1 MKLFTKEIDNKLF
14 EQYKMGSD
22 LESQKVVA
30 KIFNPYGRGTWY
42 LLNSDPQDPDYI
54 WAIVD
59 FFEVE
64 MGSVSRRELEGI
76 KVPPFGLGL
85 ERDMSFTPINAKE
98 LFEGLL
104 NGEHYKDGGIM
115 LDKDFTAIE
124 KEYKENE
131 DNNAHSENVVLLAEN
146 FGTEEEKAEAKE
158 ILEKHNEEGS
168 LSSEL
173 RNRRSVLEEKL
184 WDKYQAL
191 KKIYANGGQTTLF
204 GDGGNVAEQNKEML
218 KNQAKEF
225 MHHSQELNKL
235 VENVKEV
242 DAWVVAKAERAST
255 DLSDITHYLE
265 GRMAKGGMMEK
276 GGKMNDEEGIDL
288 FEDYE
293 NIPPKVQKILDKYED
308 DFINGD
314 YQGTTKALKELEKI
328 GYTFEFYLDGVAYDL
343 RPIGTKGKSE
353 FNNDFDFAKGGELV
367 PYIVWTSKDGDKREF
382 FGEFKSQR
390 SAKIKADKLWE
401 TGEYEAIGY
410 KQKSSYEK
418 EGLYEDGGMMAKG
431 GDLLKQDDY
440 VWNAVGT
447 KLRVDEVTDD
457 EYYFVYFGSISPKPF
472 KKEKVNEYIK
482 TGQWTLKAPK
492 MAKGG
497 IIAYS
502 DGDYEQKIGTFKSM
516 ASAKKFAKENNRKYE
531 TILFEDEYG
540 DNIVVSKEDE
550 SEDIDWLF
558 SDVMAKGGMMGVEGI
573 SNFGKTK
580 GFDSYESKGIYDNRG
595 LALKPTSDLKTLG
608 SKLLIKQAENKMFY
622 WCLVL
627 ENGKIYK
634 KSESLF
640 NTSQDAINDYMKQ
653 SFSKGGMLKAIL
665 VHKEFGVE
673 YYKNGNLIQP
683 SKEEKLKWELYGLPN
698 DIKKIEQSFET
709 TIDEFVGKTKK
720 EIQSK
725 SDEKI
730 RSGKYN
736 YLGTNP
742 NLNLIFDDKM
752 EMGGATFDD
761 KVNAISKR
769 LEGTK
774 VPTRL
779 KKDYGATY
787 DKKEAKQ
794 AGQRI
799 AGSMI
804 KKLKM
809 KMKNK

>member
-1 MKLFTKEIDNKLF
+1 MKLFTKEIDSKLF
-14 EQYKMGSD
+14 EQYKKGSD
-22 LESQKVVA
+22 LENQKVVA

-64 MGSVSRRELEGI
+64 MGSVSRSELQGI

-104 NGEHYKDGGIM
+104 NGQHYKDGGIM

-131 DNNAHSENVVLLAEN
+131 DNNYHSENVVLLAEN

-225 MHHSQELNKL
+225 MHHSQELNEL
-235 VENVKEV
+235 VGNVKEV

-265 GRMAKGGMMEK
+265 GRMEKGGMMAK
-276 GGKMNDEEGIDL
+276 GGLTKESIVRTLTSDKEQYFLQKDNDGYILYISPKGALNSTFHEKFNVESLGNEGTRRKYRLTKMEEG
-288 FEDYE
+288 
-293 NIPPKVQKILDKYED
+293 
-308 DFINGD
+308 GMM
-314 YQGTTKALKELEKI
+314 
-328 GYTFEFYLDGVAYDL
+328 
-343 RPIGTKGKSE
+343 
-353 FNNDFDFAKGGELV
+353 AKGGELV

-401 TGEYEAIGY
+401 TGEYKAIGY
-410 KQKSSYEK
+410 KPKSSYEK
-418 EGLYEDGGMMAKG
+418 QGLWE
-431 GDLLKQDDY
+431 
-440 VWNAVGT
+440 
-447 KLRVDEVTDD
+447 
-457 EYYFVYFGSISPKPF
+457 
-472 KKEKVNEYIK
+472 
-482 TGQWTLKAPK
+482 
-492 MAKGG
+492 KGG
-497 IIAYS
+497 I
-502 DGDYEQKIGTFKSM
+502 
-516 ASAKKFAKENNRKYE
+516 
-531 TILFEDEYG
+531 
-540 DNIVVSKEDE
+540 
-550 SEDIDWLF
+550 
-558 SDVMAKGGMMGVEGI
+558 MAKGGM
-573 SNFGKTK
+573 
-580 GFDSYESKGIYDNRG
+580 
-595 LALKPTSDLKTLG
+595 
-608 SKLLIKQAENKMFY
+608 
-622 WCLVL
+622 
-627 ENGKIYK
+627 
-634 KSESLF
+634 
-640 NTSQDAINDYMKQ
+640 
-653 SFSKGGMLKAIL
+653 
-665 VHKEFGVE
+665 
-673 YYKNGNLIQP
+673 
-683 SKEEKLKWELYGLPN
+683 
-698 DIKKIEQSFET
+698 
-709 TIDEFVGKTKK
+709 
-720 EIQSK
+720 
-725 SDEKI
+725 
-730 RSGKYN
+730 
-736 YLGTNP
+736 
-742 NLNLIFDDKM
+742 
-752 EMGGATFDD
+752 ATFKD

-799 AGSMI
+799 AGSMLQKI
-804 KKLKM
+804 KMRKK
-809 KMKNK
+809 

>member
-1 MKLFTKEIDNKLF
+1 MKLFTKEIDSKLF

-22 LESQKVVA
+22 LEKQKVVA

-64 MGSVSRRELEGI
+64 MGSVSRSELEGI

-168 LSSEL
+168 LSSQL

-265 GRMAKGGMMEK
+265 GRMEKGGMMAKGGDLLKEDDYVWNAVGNKLVVNKVTDDEYYFDYFGSISPKPFKKEKVNEYIKTGQWTLKAPKMEDSGMMAKGGKTKYDFDVIVKTPKGLVTKKDFDGFTKEEIIKWCEDRGWVYNPKGEKLGGSILKEYEFFIKVPTKYNVILPKNKMAKGGEVKKAVWHQQTIGKTPENDEGYWENYEYATSEELEPKNGRYRGYKWVLMTNIQEPEGYWEKKEMAK

-343 RPIGTKGKSE
+343 RPIGTKGKVE
-353 FNNDFDFAKGGELV
+353 
-367 PYIVWTSKDGDKREF
+367 
-382 FGEFKSQR
+382 
-390 SAKIKADKLWE
+390 
-401 TGEYEAIGY
+401 
-410 KQKSSYEK
+410 
-418 EGLYEDGGMMAKG
+418 
-431 GDLLKQDDY
+431 
-440 VWNAVGT
+440 
-447 KLRVDEVTDD
+447 
-457 EYYFVYFGSISPKPF
+457 
-472 KKEKVNEYIK
+472 
-482 TGQWTLKAPK
+482 
-492 MAKGG
+492 
-497 IIAYS
+497 
-502 DGDYEQKIGTFKSM
+502 SM
-516 ASAKKFAKENNRKYE
+516 
-531 TILFEDEYG
+531 
-540 DNIVVSKEDE
+540 
-550 SEDIDWLF
+550 
-558 SDVMAKGGMMGVEGI
+558 
-573 SNFGKTK
+573 
-580 GFDSYESKGIYDNRG
+580 
-595 LALKPTSDLKTLG
+595 
-608 SKLLIKQAENKMFY
+608 
-622 WCLVL
+622 
-627 ENGKIYK
+627 
-634 KSESLF
+634 
-640 NTSQDAINDYMKQ
+640 
-653 SFSKGGMLKAIL
+653 
-665 VHKEFGVE
+665 
-673 YYKNGNLIQP
+673 
-683 SKEEKLKWELYGLPN
+683 
-698 DIKKIEQSFET
+698 
-709 TIDEFVGKTKK
+709 DEFA
-720 EIQSK
+720 
-725 SDEKI
+725 
-730 RSGKYN
+730 
-736 YLGTNP
+736 
-742 NLNLIFDDKM
+742 
-752 EMGGATFDD
+752 MGGATFKD

-769 LEGTK
+769 LEGKK

-799 AGSMI
+799 AGSMLQKI
-804 KKLKM
+804 KMRKK
-809 KMKNK
+809 

>member
-1 MKLFTKEIDNKLF
+1 MKLFTKEIDSKLF

-22 LESQKVVA
+22 LENQKVVA

-64 MGSVSRRELEGI
+64 MGSVSRSELQGI

-115 LDKDFTAIE
+115 LDKDFNAIE

-146 FGTEEEKAEAKE
+146 FGTEEEKSEAKE
-158 ILEKHNEEGS
+158 ILEKHNEQGS

-191 KKIYANGGQTTLF
+191 KKIYAEGGSVYNIEKYLSKNLINHIGSLNKEQLIKMKKELSYEISRSEKYDKDFKGSNREFSLNKELDFINHLLEEKYKSGGQITLF

-235 VENVKEV
+235 VDNVKEV

-265 GRMAKGGMMEK
+265 GRMAKGGMMAK
-276 GGKMNDEEGIDL
+276 GGKMNDEEGINL

-314 YQGTTKALKELEKI
+314 YQGMTKALKELEKI

-343 RPIGTKGKSE
+343 RPIGTKGKVE
-353 FNNDFDFAKGGELV
+353 
-367 PYIVWTSKDGDKREF
+367 
-382 FGEFKSQR
+382 
-390 SAKIKADKLWE
+390 
-401 TGEYEAIGY
+401 
-410 KQKSSYEK
+410 
-418 EGLYEDGGMMAKG
+418 
-431 GDLLKQDDY
+431 
-440 VWNAVGT
+440 
-447 KLRVDEVTDD
+447 
-457 EYYFVYFGSISPKPF
+457 
-472 KKEKVNEYIK
+472 
-482 TGQWTLKAPK
+482 
-492 MAKGG
+492 
-497 IIAYS
+497 
-502 DGDYEQKIGTFKSM
+502 SM
-516 ASAKKFAKENNRKYE
+516 
-531 TILFEDEYG
+531 
-540 DNIVVSKEDE
+540 
-550 SEDIDWLF
+550 
-558 SDVMAKGGMMGVEGI
+558 
-573 SNFGKTK
+573 
-580 GFDSYESKGIYDNRG
+580 
-595 LALKPTSDLKTLG
+595 
-608 SKLLIKQAENKMFY
+608 
-622 WCLVL
+622 
-627 ENGKIYK
+627 
-634 KSESLF
+634 
-640 NTSQDAINDYMKQ
+640 
-653 SFSKGGMLKAIL
+653 
-665 VHKEFGVE
+665 
-673 YYKNGNLIQP
+673 
-683 SKEEKLKWELYGLPN
+683 
-698 DIKKIEQSFET
+698 
-709 TIDEFVGKTKK
+709 DEFA
-720 EIQSK
+720 
-725 SDEKI
+725 
-730 RSGKYN
+730 
-736 YLGTNP
+736 
-742 NLNLIFDDKM
+742 
-752 EMGGATFDD
+752 MGGATFKD

-769 LEGTK
+769 LEGKK

-799 AGSMI
+799 AGSMLQKI
-804 KKLKM
+804 KMRKK
-809 KMKNK
+809 

>member
-1 MKLFTKEIDNKLF
+1 MKLFTKEIDSKLF
-14 EQYKMGSD
+14 EQYKKGSD
-22 LESQKVVA
+22 LENQKVVA

-64 MGSVSRRELEGI
+64 MGSVSRSELEGI

-124 KEYKENE
+124 KEYEENE
-131 DNNAHSENVVLLAEN
+131 DNNYHSENVVLLAEN

-168 LSSEL
+168 LSSQL

-184 WDKYQAL
+184 LDKYKAL
-191 KKIYANGGQTTLF
+191 KKIYAEGGSVYNIEKYLSKNLINHIGSLNKEQLIKMKKELSYEISRSEKYDKDFKGSNREFSLNKELDFINHRLEEKYESGGQTTLF

-225 MHHSQELNKL
+225 MHHSQELNEL
-235 VENVKEV
+235 VGNVKEV

-265 GRMAKGGMMEK
+265 GRMEKGGMMAK
-276 GGKMNDEEGIDL
+276 GGLTKEAIVRTLTSDKEQYFLQKDNDGYILYISPKGALNSTFHEKFNVESLGNEGTRRKYRLTKMEEG
-288 FEDYE
+288 
-293 NIPPKVQKILDKYED
+293 
-308 DFINGD
+308 GMM
-314 YQGTTKALKELEKI
+314 
-328 GYTFEFYLDGVAYDL
+328 
-343 RPIGTKGKSE
+343 
-353 FNNDFDFAKGGELV
+353 AKGGELV

-410 KQKSSYEK
+410 KPKSSYEK
-418 EGLYEDGGMMAKG
+418 QGLYFEDGGMMAKG
-431 GDLLKQDDY
+431 G
-440 VWNAVGT
+440 
-447 KLRVDEVTDD
+447 
-457 EYYFVYFGSISPKPF
+457 
-472 KKEKVNEYIK
+472 
-482 TGQWTLKAPK
+482 
-492 MAKGG
+492 MA
-497 IIAYS
+497 
-502 DGDYEQKIGTFKSM
+502 TFK
-516 ASAKKFAKENNRKYE
+516 
-531 TILFEDEYG
+531 
-540 DNIVVSKEDE
+540 
-550 SEDIDWLF
+550 
-558 SDVMAKGGMMGVEGI
+558 
-573 SNFGKTK
+573 
-580 GFDSYESKGIYDNRG
+580 
-595 LALKPTSDLKTLG
+595 
-608 SKLLIKQAENKMFY
+608 
-622 WCLVL
+622 
-627 ENGKIYK
+627 
-634 KSESLF
+634 
-640 NTSQDAINDYMKQ
+640 
-653 SFSKGGMLKAIL
+653 
-665 VHKEFGVE
+665 
-673 YYKNGNLIQP
+673 
-683 SKEEKLKWELYGLPN
+683 
-698 DIKKIEQSFET
+698 
-709 TIDEFVGKTKK
+709 
-720 EIQSK
+720 
-725 SDEKI
+725 
-730 RSGKYN
+730 
-736 YLGTNP
+736 
-742 NLNLIFDDKM
+742 
-752 EMGGATFDD
+752 D

-799 AGSMI
+799 AGSMLQKI
-804 KKLKM
+804 KM
-809 KMKNK
+809 RNKK

>member
-1 MKLFTKEIDNKLF
+1 MKLFTKEIDSKLF

-22 LESQKVVA
+22 LENQKVVA

-64 MGSVSRRELEGI
+64 MGSVSRSELQGI

-98 LFEGLL
+98 LFQGLL

-115 LDKDFTAIE
+115 LDKDFNAIE
-124 KEYKENE
+124 AEYGENE

-173 RNRRSVLEEKL
+173 RNRRNVLGEKL
-184 WDKYQAL
+184 WDKFQTL

-235 VENVKEV
+235 VGNVKEV

-265 GRMAKGGMMEK
+265 GRMAKGGMMAKGGNIKKEYKVGDRVLYAPNGKFQGAKNVSYIKNAEITNVKEILGTKSYTLEIKNKYGQVINKFETSNVKELQPDPDFEMAK
-276 GGKMNDEEGIDL
+276 GGKMNDEEGINL

-314 YQGTTKALKELEKI
+314 YQGMTKALKELEKI

-343 RPIGTKGKSE
+343 RPIGTKGKVE
-353 FNNDFDFAKGGELV
+353 
-367 PYIVWTSKDGDKREF
+367 
-382 FGEFKSQR
+382 
-390 SAKIKADKLWE
+390 
-401 TGEYEAIGY
+401 
-410 KQKSSYEK
+410 
-418 EGLYEDGGMMAKG
+418 
-431 GDLLKQDDY
+431 
-440 VWNAVGT
+440 
-447 KLRVDEVTDD
+447 
-457 EYYFVYFGSISPKPF
+457 
-472 KKEKVNEYIK
+472 
-482 TGQWTLKAPK
+482 
-492 MAKGG
+492 
-497 IIAYS
+497 
-502 DGDYEQKIGTFKSM
+502 SM
-516 ASAKKFAKENNRKYE
+516 
-531 TILFEDEYG
+531 
-540 DNIVVSKEDE
+540 
-550 SEDIDWLF
+550 
-558 SDVMAKGGMMGVEGI
+558 
-573 SNFGKTK
+573 
-580 GFDSYESKGIYDNRG
+580 
-595 LALKPTSDLKTLG
+595 
-608 SKLLIKQAENKMFY
+608 
-622 WCLVL
+622 
-627 ENGKIYK
+627 
-634 KSESLF
+634 
-640 NTSQDAINDYMKQ
+640 
-653 SFSKGGMLKAIL
+653 
-665 VHKEFGVE
+665 
-673 YYKNGNLIQP
+673 
-683 SKEEKLKWELYGLPN
+683 
-698 DIKKIEQSFET
+698 
-709 TIDEFVGKTKK
+709 DEFA
-720 EIQSK
+720 
-725 SDEKI
+725 
-730 RSGKYN
+730 
-736 YLGTNP
+736 
-742 NLNLIFDDKM
+742 
-752 EMGGATFDD
+752 MGGATFKD

-769 LEGTK
+769 LEGKK

-799 AGSMI
+799 AGSMLQKI
-804 KKLKM
+804 KMEKS
-809 KMKNK
+809 NI

>member
-1 MKLFTKEIDNKLF
+1 MKLFTKEIDSKLF
-14 EQYKMGSD
+14 EQYKKGSD
-22 LESQKVVA
+22 LENQKVVA

-64 MGSVSRRELEGI
+64 MGSVSRSELEGI

-115 LDKDFTAIE
+115 LDKDFNAIE

-131 DNNAHSENVVLLAEN
+131 DNNAHSENVVLLADN

-173 RNRRSVLEEKL
+173 RNRRSILEEKL

-191 KKIYANGGQTTLF
+191 KKIYAEGGSVYNIEKYLSKNLINHIGSLNKEELVKMKKELSYEISRSEKYDKDFKGSNREFSLNKELDFINHRLEEKYESGGQTTLF

-265 GRMAKGGMMEK
+265 GIMAKGGMM
-276 GGKMNDEEGIDL
+276 
-288 FEDYE
+288 
-293 NIPPKVQKILDKYED
+293 
-308 DFINGD
+308 
-314 YQGTTKALKELEKI
+314 
-328 GYTFEFYLDGVAYDL
+328 
-343 RPIGTKGKSE
+343 
-353 FNNDFDFAKGGELV
+353 AKGGELV

-382 FGEFKSQR
+382 FGEFKSQK

-410 KQKSSYEK
+410 KPKSSYEK
-418 EGLYEDGGMMAKG
+418 QGLYFEDGGMMAKG
-431 GDLLKQDDY
+431 G
-440 VWNAVGT
+440 
-447 KLRVDEVTDD
+447 
-457 EYYFVYFGSISPKPF
+457 
-472 KKEKVNEYIK
+472 
-482 TGQWTLKAPK
+482 
-492 MAKGG
+492 M
-497 IIAYS
+497 
-502 DGDYEQKIGTFKSM
+502 
-516 ASAKKFAKENNRKYE
+516 
-531 TILFEDEYG
+531 
-540 DNIVVSKEDE
+540 
-550 SEDIDWLF
+550 
-558 SDVMAKGGMMGVEGI
+558 
-573 SNFGKTK
+573 
-580 GFDSYESKGIYDNRG
+580 
-595 LALKPTSDLKTLG
+595 
-608 SKLLIKQAENKMFY
+608 
-622 WCLVL
+622 
-627 ENGKIYK
+627 
-634 KSESLF
+634 
-640 NTSQDAINDYMKQ
+640 
-653 SFSKGGMLKAIL
+653 
-665 VHKEFGVE
+665 
-673 YYKNGNLIQP
+673 
-683 SKEEKLKWELYGLPN
+683 
-698 DIKKIEQSFET
+698 
-709 TIDEFVGKTKK
+709 
-720 EIQSK
+720 
-725 SDEKI
+725 
-730 RSGKYN
+730 
-736 YLGTNP
+736 
-742 NLNLIFDDKM
+742 
-752 EMGGATFDD
+752 ATFQD

-799 AGSMI
+799 AGSMLQKI
-804 KKLKM
+804 KM
-809 KMKNK
+809 RNKK

>member
-1 MKLFTKEIDNKLF
+1 MKLFTKEIDSKLF

-22 LESQKVVA
+22 LENQKVVA

-64 MGSVSRRELEGI
+64 MGSVSRSELQGI

-146 FGTEEEKAEAKE
+146 FGTEEEKAEAKK

-191 KKIYANGGQTTLF
+191 KKIYAEGGSVYNIEKYLSKNLINHIGSLNKEQLIKMKKELSYEISRSEKYDKDFKGSNREFSLNKELDFINHRLEEKYESGGQTTLF

-225 MHHSQELNKL
+225 MHHSQELNEL

-265 GRMAKGGMMEK
+265 GRMAKGGMMAK
-276 GGKMNDEEGIDL
+276 GGLTKESIVRTLTSDKEQYFLQKDNDGYILYISPKGALNSTFHEKFNVESLGNEGTRRKYRLTKMEEG
-288 FEDYE
+288 
-293 NIPPKVQKILDKYED
+293 
-308 DFINGD
+308 GMM
-314 YQGTTKALKELEKI
+314 
-328 GYTFEFYLDGVAYDL
+328 
-343 RPIGTKGKSE
+343 
-353 FNNDFDFAKGGELV
+353 AKGGELV

-382 FGEFKSQR
+382 FEEFKSQR

-410 KQKSSYEK
+410 KPKSSYEK
-418 EGLYEDGGMMAKG
+418 QGLYFEDGGMMAKG
-431 GDLLKQDDY
+431 GYVAVSEKDDY
-440 VWNAVGT
+440 W
-447 KLRVDEVTDD
+447 
-457 EYYFVYFGSISPKPF
+457 YIMSKPTT
-472 KKEKVNEYIK
+472 KEKAQELVDMGVPRGEMGKIVTIAEAKAHKKVIGKEYLAS
-482 TGQWTLKAPK
+482 GGK
-492 MAKGG
+492 MA
-497 IIAYS
+497 
-502 DGDYEQKIGTFKSM
+502 
-516 ASAKKFAKENNRKYE
+516 
-531 TILFEDEYG
+531 
-540 DNIVVSKEDE
+540 
-550 SEDIDWLF
+550 
-558 SDVMAKGGMMGVEGI
+558 
-573 SNFGKTK
+573 
-580 GFDSYESKGIYDNRG
+580 
-595 LALKPTSDLKTLG
+595 
-608 SKLLIKQAENKMFY
+608 
-622 WCLVL
+622 
-627 ENGKIYK
+627 
-634 KSESLF
+634 
-640 NTSQDAINDYMKQ
+640 
-653 SFSKGGMLKAIL
+653 
-665 VHKEFGVE
+665 
-673 YYKNGNLIQP
+673 
-683 SKEEKLKWELYGLPN
+683 
-698 DIKKIEQSFET
+698 
-709 TIDEFVGKTKK
+709 
-720 EIQSK
+720 
-725 SDEKI
+725 
-730 RSGKYN
+730 
-736 YLGTNP
+736 
-742 NLNLIFDDKM
+742 
-752 EMGGATFDD
+752 MGGATFKD

-769 LEGTK
+769 LEGKK

-799 AGSMI
+799 AGSMLQKI
-804 KKLKM
+804 KMRKK
-809 KMKNK
+809 

>member
-1 MKLFTKEIDNKLF
+1 MKLFTKEIDSKLF
-14 EQYKMGSD
+14 EQYQKGSD
-22 LESQKVVA
+22 LENQKVVA

-64 MGSVSRRELEGI
+64 MGSVSRSELQGI

-124 KEYKENE
+124 KEYEENE
-131 DNNAHSENVVLLAEN
+131 DNNYHSENVVLLAEN

-173 RNRRSVLEEKL
+173 YKRRSVLEEKL

-204 GDGGNVAEQNKEML
+204 GDGGNVDEQNKEML

-225 MHHSQELNKL
+225 MHHSKELNSL
-235 VENVKEV
+235 VDKTKQV

-265 GRMAKGGMMEK
+265 GRMAKGGMMAK

-288 FEDYE
+288 FEDY
-293 NIPPKVQKILDKYED
+293 NDQPKDVQKIIDAHEQDFED
-308 DFINGD
+308 GD
-314 YQGTTKALKELEKI
+314 YKKLEKILKKLNKI
-328 GYTFEFYLDGVAYDL
+328 GYTFEYGLDGGAYDL

-367 PYIVWTSKDGDKREF
+367 PYIVWTSKDGNKREL
-382 FGEFKSQR
+382 FGEFKSKR
-390 SAKIKADKLWE
+390 SAEIQANKLWE
-401 TGEYEAIGY
+401 TGEYVELGF
-410 KQKSSYEK
+410 KSKSSYDKQGLWEK
-418 EGLYEDGGMMAKG
+418 GGMMA
-431 GDLLKQDDY
+431 
-440 VWNAVGT
+440 
-447 KLRVDEVTDD
+447 
-457 EYYFVYFGSISPKPF
+457 
-472 KKEKVNEYIK
+472 
-482 TGQWTLKAPK
+482 
-492 MAKGG
+492 
-497 IIAYS
+497 
-502 DGDYEQKIGTFKSM
+502 
-516 ASAKKFAKENNRKYE
+516 
-531 TILFEDEYG
+531 
-540 DNIVVSKEDE
+540 
-550 SEDIDWLF
+550 
-558 SDVMAKGGMMGVEGI
+558 
-573 SNFGKTK
+573 
-580 GFDSYESKGIYDNRG
+580 
-595 LALKPTSDLKTLG
+595 
-608 SKLLIKQAENKMFY
+608 
-622 WCLVL
+622 
-627 ENGKIYK
+627 
-634 KSESLF
+634 
-640 NTSQDAINDYMKQ
+640 
-653 SFSKGGMLKAIL
+653 KGGMLKAIL

-673 YYKNGNLIQP
+673 YYKNGSLIKP
-683 SKEEKLKWELYGLPN
+683 TKEEKLNWELYGLPN
-698 DIKKIEQSFET
+698 DIEKLEQSFET

-720 EIQSK
+720 EIQTK
-725 SDEKI
+725 SDENI
-730 RSGKYN
+730 RIGKYD

-742 NLNLIFDDKM
+742 NLHLIFNDKMAKGGYVSVSEKDDYWYIMSKPTTKEKAQELVDMGVPRGEVGKVVTIAEAKAHKKVIGKEYLASGGKM
-752 EMGGATFDD
+752 EMGGATFKD
-761 KVNAISKR
+761 KVNTISKR

-804 KKLKM
+804 QKLKM

>member
-1 MKLFTKEIDNKLF
+1 MKLFTKEIDSKLF

-22 LESQKVVA
+22 LENQKVVA

-64 MGSVSRRELEGI
+64 MGSVSRSELEGI

-104 NGEHYKDGGIM
+104 NGKHYKDGGIM
-115 LDKDFTAIE
+115 LDKDFNAIE
-124 KEYKENE
+124 KEYEENE
-131 DNNAHSENVVLLAEN
+131 DNNYHSENVVLLAEN

-158 ILEKHNEEGS
+158 ILEKHNEQGS

-173 RNRRSVLEEKL
+173 YKRRSVLGEKL

-265 GRMAKGGMMEK
+265 GKMAKGGMM
-276 GGKMNDEEGIDL
+276 
-288 FEDYE
+288 
-293 NIPPKVQKILDKYED
+293 
-308 DFINGD
+308 
-314 YQGTTKALKELEKI
+314 
-328 GYTFEFYLDGVAYDL
+328 
-343 RPIGTKGKSE
+343 
-353 FNNDFDFAKGGELV
+353 AKGGELV

-382 FGEFKSQR
+382 FGEFKSQK

-410 KQKSSYEK
+410 KPKSSYEK
-418 EGLYEDGGMMAKG
+418 QGLYFEEGGMMAKG
-431 GDLLKQDDY
+431 G
-440 VWNAVGT
+440 
-447 KLRVDEVTDD
+447 
-457 EYYFVYFGSISPKPF
+457 
-472 KKEKVNEYIK
+472 
-482 TGQWTLKAPK
+482 
-492 MAKGG
+492 MA
-497 IIAYS
+497 
-502 DGDYEQKIGTFKSM
+502 TFK
-516 ASAKKFAKENNRKYE
+516 
-531 TILFEDEYG
+531 
-540 DNIVVSKEDE
+540 
-550 SEDIDWLF
+550 
-558 SDVMAKGGMMGVEGI
+558 
-573 SNFGKTK
+573 
-580 GFDSYESKGIYDNRG
+580 
-595 LALKPTSDLKTLG
+595 
-608 SKLLIKQAENKMFY
+608 
-622 WCLVL
+622 
-627 ENGKIYK
+627 
-634 KSESLF
+634 
-640 NTSQDAINDYMKQ
+640 
-653 SFSKGGMLKAIL
+653 
-665 VHKEFGVE
+665 
-673 YYKNGNLIQP
+673 
-683 SKEEKLKWELYGLPN
+683 
-698 DIKKIEQSFET
+698 
-709 TIDEFVGKTKK
+709 
-720 EIQSK
+720 
-725 SDEKI
+725 
-730 RSGKYN
+730 
-736 YLGTNP
+736 
-742 NLNLIFDDKM
+742 
-752 EMGGATFDD
+752 D

-799 AGSMI
+799 AGSMLQKI
-804 KKLKM
+804 KM
-809 KMKNK
+809 RNKK

>member
-1 MKLFTKEIDNKLF
+1 MKLFTKEIDSKLF
-14 EQYKMGSD
+14 EQYKKGSD
-22 LESQKVVA
+22 LENQKVVA

-64 MGSVSRRELEGI
+64 MGSVSRSELQGI

-146 FGTEEEKAEAKE
+146 FGTEEEKEEAKE

-168 LSSEL
+168 LSSQL

-225 MHHSQELNKL
+225 MHHSQELNEL
-235 VENVKEV
+235 VGNVKEV
-242 DAWVVAKAERAST
+242 DAWVVAKAERATT

-265 GRMAKGGMMEK
+265 GRMAKGGMMA
-276 GGKMNDEEGIDL
+276 
-288 FEDYE
+288 
-293 NIPPKVQKILDKYED
+293 Q
-308 DFINGD
+308 
-314 YQGTTKALKELEKI
+314 
-328 GYTFEFYLDGVAYDL
+328 
-343 RPIGTKGKSE
+343 
-353 FNNDFDFAKGGELV
+353 GGELV

-382 FGEFKSQR
+382 FEEFKSQR

-410 KQKSSYEK
+410 KPKSSYEK
-418 EGLYEDGGMMAKG
+418 EGLYGEGGMMA
-431 GDLLKQDDY
+431 
-440 VWNAVGT
+440 
-447 KLRVDEVTDD
+447 
-457 EYYFVYFGSISPKPF
+457 
-472 KKEKVNEYIK
+472 
-482 TGQWTLKAPK
+482 
-492 MAKGG
+492 
-497 IIAYS
+497 
-502 DGDYEQKIGTFKSM
+502 
-516 ASAKKFAKENNRKYE
+516 
-531 TILFEDEYG
+531 
-540 DNIVVSKEDE
+540 
-550 SEDIDWLF
+550 
-558 SDVMAKGGMMGVEGI
+558 
-573 SNFGKTK
+573 
-580 GFDSYESKGIYDNRG
+580 
-595 LALKPTSDLKTLG
+595 
-608 SKLLIKQAENKMFY
+608 
-622 WCLVL
+622 
-627 ENGKIYK
+627 
-634 KSESLF
+634 
-640 NTSQDAINDYMKQ
+640 
-653 SFSKGGMLKAIL
+653 KGGMLKAIL

-673 YYKNGNLIQP
+673 YYKNGSLIQP
-683 SKEEKLKWELYGLPN
+683 TKQEKLKWEVYGLPN
-698 DIKKIEQSFET
+698 DVEKIEQSFET

-725 SDEKI
+725 SDENI

-752 EMGGATFDD
+752 AMGGATFKD

-769 LEGTK
+769 LEGKK

-799 AGSMI
+799 AGSMLQKI
-804 KKLKM
+804 KMRKK
-809 KMKNK
+809 

>member
-1 MKLFTKEIDNKLF
+1 MKLFTKEIDSKLF

-22 LESQKVVA
+22 LENQKVVA
-30 KIFNPYGRGTWY
+30 KIFNPYGKGTWY

-64 MGSVSRRELEGI
+64 IGSVSRSELQDI
-76 KVPPFGLGL
+76 KVPPFFLRL

-131 DNNAHSENVVLLAEN
+131 DNNAHSENVVLLADN

-168 LSSEL
+168 LSSQL

-184 WDKYQAL
+184 LDKYKAL
-191 KKIYANGGQTTLF
+191 KKIYAEGGSVYNIEKYLSKNLINHIGSLNKEQLIKMKKELSYEISRSEKYDKDFKGSNREFSLNKELDFINHLLEEKYKSGGQITLF

-265 GRMAKGGMMEK
+265 GRMEKGGMMAK
-276 GGKMNDEEGIDL
+276 GGLTKESIVRTLTSDKEQYFLQKDNDGYILYISPKGALNSTFHEKFNVESLGNEGTRRKYRLTKM
-288 FEDYE
+288 ED
-293 NIPPKVQKILDKYED
+293 
-308 DFINGD
+308 G
-314 YQGTTKALKELEKI
+314 GMM
-328 GYTFEFYLDGVAYDL
+328 
-343 RPIGTKGKSE
+343 
-353 FNNDFDFAKGGELV
+353 AKGGELV

-410 KQKSSYEK
+410 KPKSSYEK
-418 EGLYEDGGMMAKG
+418 QGLYFEDGGMMAKG
-431 GDLLKQDDY
+431 G
-440 VWNAVGT
+440 
-447 KLRVDEVTDD
+447 
-457 EYYFVYFGSISPKPF
+457 
-472 KKEKVNEYIK
+472 
-482 TGQWTLKAPK
+482 
-492 MAKGG
+492 MA
-497 IIAYS
+497 
-502 DGDYEQKIGTFKSM
+502 TFK
-516 ASAKKFAKENNRKYE
+516 
-531 TILFEDEYG
+531 
-540 DNIVVSKEDE
+540 
-550 SEDIDWLF
+550 
-558 SDVMAKGGMMGVEGI
+558 
-573 SNFGKTK
+573 
-580 GFDSYESKGIYDNRG
+580 
-595 LALKPTSDLKTLG
+595 
-608 SKLLIKQAENKMFY
+608 
-622 WCLVL
+622 
-627 ENGKIYK
+627 
-634 KSESLF
+634 
-640 NTSQDAINDYMKQ
+640 
-653 SFSKGGMLKAIL
+653 
-665 VHKEFGVE
+665 
-673 YYKNGNLIQP
+673 
-683 SKEEKLKWELYGLPN
+683 
-698 DIKKIEQSFET
+698 
-709 TIDEFVGKTKK
+709 
-720 EIQSK
+720 
-725 SDEKI
+725 
-730 RSGKYN
+730 
-736 YLGTNP
+736 
-742 NLNLIFDDKM
+742 
-752 EMGGATFDD
+752 D

-779 KKDYGATY
+779 KKDYGSTY

-799 AGSMI
+799 AGSMLQKI
-804 KKLKM
+804 KMRKK
-809 KMKNK
+809 